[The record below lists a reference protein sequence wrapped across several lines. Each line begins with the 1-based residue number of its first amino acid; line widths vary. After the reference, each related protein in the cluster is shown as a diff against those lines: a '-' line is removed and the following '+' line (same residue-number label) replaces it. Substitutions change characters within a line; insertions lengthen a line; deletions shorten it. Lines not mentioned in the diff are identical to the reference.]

1 MSFPFAARRFAF
13 ALVLVLVAAA
23 PLAHAA
29 LFDDEEARKR
39 IEATN
44 QRLTQVQRAIEDR
57 ISALEVK
64 VQSIVDLGNQMELL
78 RGDFAKLRGNIEVLN
93 YELEQAQKRQRDL
106 YVDLDSRLRR
116 LETAPPGAPAAAGG
130 GAAEAPLAAPPSPPA
145 GMPAP
150 AAAAVPP
157 AATQRPGVGGTV
169 PPAVS
174 PPPPVPPAAAPVPAA
189 SDAAAEQRAYDAAL
203 DLFKRGDYNGAVN
216 GFGAFV
222 KAYPKS
228 PLAPSAQYWVGNA
241 QYARRDYKAAITA
254 QRTLVSA
261 YPDSAKVPDALL
273 NIATAQ
279 SELGD
284 NASARRTLEDLIA
297 KYPKSESAQKARQR
311 LGMR

>member
-13 ALVLVLVAAA
+13 ALVLVLVLVAAA

-157 AATQRPGVGGTV
+157 AA
-169 PPAVS
+169 
-174 PPPPVPPAAAPVPAA
+174 APVPAA

>member
-1 MSFPFAARRFAF
+1 MSFPFTARRFAF
-13 ALVLVLVAAA
+13 ALVLVAAA

-116 LETAPPGAPAAAGG
+116 LETAPGGAPAAAGG
-130 GAAEAPLAAPPSPPA
+130 GAAEAPPSAPPSPPA
-145 GMPAP
+145 AMPTP
-150 AAAAVPP
+150 AGAAVPP
-157 AATQRPGVGGTV
+157 AAAQRPGVVGTV
-169 PPAVS
+169 PPAVTGA
-174 PPPPVPPAAAPVPAA
+174 PPAPPAAAAAAPAA